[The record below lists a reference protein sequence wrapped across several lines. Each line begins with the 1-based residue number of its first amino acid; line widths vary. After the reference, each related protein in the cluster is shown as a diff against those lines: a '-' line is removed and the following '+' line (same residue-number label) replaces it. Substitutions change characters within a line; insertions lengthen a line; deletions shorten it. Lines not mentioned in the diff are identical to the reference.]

1 MQPNDLD
8 VVLEWENNPLTWEVS
23 GTKKP
28 FTKEEVKFFVNQKQ
42 DIYLYQQLRLMVC
55 LNNGEQAI
63 GCVDLFD
70 FNEVNQTA
78 GVGIL
83 IAKENYRRK
92 GFAKEALS
100 LLAIYV
106 KEEFYLKQLFCNIDP
121 LNLVSIKLFEGCGY
135 LFAGKQEVFFK
146 EVNHYQLL
154 L

>member
-23 GTKKP
+23 DTKKP
-28 FTKEEVKFFVNQKQ
+28 FTNEEVETFVNQKQ

-70 FNEVNQTA
+70 FDENLRTA

-83 IAKENYRRK
+83 IAKENHRGK

-100 LLAIYV
+100 LLAVCV
-106 KEEFYLKQLFCNIDP
+106 KEEFHLKQLFCNIEP
-121 LNLVSIKLFEGCGY
+121 LNLVSIRLFEGCGY
-135 LFAGKQEVFFK
+135 LFVGKQEVFCK